1 MKKILLGLFG
11 ITLLGLF
18 SGCSI
23 NHPVAKDYGQHL
35 EKNAGS
41 VILPKTTL
49 KTDYLIDGETENH
62 RYEFRAATVGYAHV
76 WIVEFGKM
84 LDQTLNAKY
93 VQSAFGRLDKK
104 ITKDV
109 QKGELIEFSLEKYEF
124 KDYRAYV
131 TLKIKLSKDGVTT
144 LEKSYNASGNS
155 QGGKMW
161 AAGPFGMKSA
171 TLESTKYAIDE
182 ILRQFITDIPKP

>member
-1 MKKILLGLFG
+1 MKKILLGLLG
-11 ITLLGLF
+11 VTLLGLF

-23 NHPVAKDYGQHL
+23 NHPVAKDYGAYL
-35 EKNAGS
+35 EKSATPVN
-41 VILPKTTL
+41 LPKTAL
-49 KTDYLIDGETENH
+49 KSDYLIDGKTENH

-104 ITKDV
+104 TTKDV

-131 TLKIKLSKDGVTT
+131 TLKIKLSKDGATT
-144 LEKSYNASGNS
+144 LEKAYIASGNS

-171 TLESTKYAIDE
+171 TLESTKYAIDD
-182 ILRQFITDIPKP
+182 ILKQFINDIPKP